1 MKKDPKVHIT
11 FILEC
16 IELIEN
22 YVKGITY
29 GKFFSSPQIQ
39 DAVIRRIELIG
50 EAVRNIPDE
59 VKEKHSEIQWNR
71 IAGMRNLLIH
81 DYLGIDLKITWRVV
95 TKDIPDLKK
104 KISKIKK
111 ELK

>member
-16 IELIEN
+16 IELIDK
-22 YVKGITY
+22 YIKGVAY
-29 GKFFSSPQIQ
+29 EQFLSSPQMQ

-50 EAVRNIPDE
+50 EAVRNIPNE
-59 VKEKHSEIQWNR
+59 VKDKHSEIQWNR
-71 IAGMRNLLIH
+71 ISGMRNLLIH
-81 DYLGIDLKITWRVV
+81 DYLGIDLKITWRVA
-95 TKDIPDLKK
+95 TKEIPDLKK
-104 KISKIKK
+104 KILEISK